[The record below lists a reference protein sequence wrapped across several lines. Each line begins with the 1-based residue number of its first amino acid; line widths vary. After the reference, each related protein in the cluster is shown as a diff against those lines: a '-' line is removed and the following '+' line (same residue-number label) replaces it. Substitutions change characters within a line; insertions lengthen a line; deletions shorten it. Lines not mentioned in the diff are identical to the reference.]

1 MNEHAQ
7 NTEKKK
13 ILLVEDEAIIAM
25 DQARTIEQFGYEV
38 VTAVTGTEAVETVDS
53 DNEIQ
58 LVLMDIDLGSE
69 IDGTEAAR
77 RILEIRQLPIV
88 FLTSH
93 AEKEMVDRVKNITRY
108 GYVLKNSGK
117 FVLNEAIT
125 MAFELFDAHR
135 TAQRHREEIEVTNE
149 ELRAAIEE
157 MEATNEE
164 FEAANEELL
173 NSEKELWESREKFR
187 ELFENMGNGVAV
199 YEAVNDGADFV
210 IQDFNKAAERIEN
223 VHGEEVIG
231 RSVHDAF
238 PGVKD
243 FGLFEVFQRVWKT
256 GQPERFPVSQYR
268 DGRIS
273 GWRDNF
279 VYRLPSGELV
289 AVYEDVTPGKQA
301 EEQLIHQQQMT
312 EHVIAVSPVP
322 ITVIDAEGTIIYAND
337 RAEKVLGLEKSEITS
352 RSYNSPQWDIT
363 DLDGNPFPVDQLP
376 FSIVKSTEK
385 PVNGIRHAIQWPDGR
400 TIMLSIN
407 AVPLYNA
414 TGDFNGMVASLE
426 DITERK
432 GAEEKLHN
440 KERINEKLLTASR
453 YVLEIEDFALAARHV
468 FDASCQITGATS
480 GYVALMDDTGTENE
494 LLFLESGGTECSV
507 DPALPMPIR
516 GLRAKAYETGSA
528 VYHNDFMSSEY
539 MKIMPEGHSP
549 LYNVMFAPLNVYGK
563 TVGIMG
569 IANKPSSFTEEDAK
583 IVAAF
588 SDLAALALRNSRV
601 MNELKQSEKRFRDM
615 ARMMPEILF
624 ETDMQGTLTFVNQA
638 AFEMT
643 GFDVDDIEEGLNAFE
658 MFIPE
663 ERDAAIKRFNRI
675 IEQQKGLPREYTA
688 LKKDGTRFPVKVH
701 SVPIVKDARVTG
713 IRGVIV
719 DITHQKRVQ
728 EEKQQLVEQKE
739 LLLREVHHR
748 IKNDMNV
755 LRSLLSLQSRHT
767 KNSEVSD
774 TLKEATNRIYI
785 MSSIYNTLY
794 RGEDVNSLSVKPFV
808 NDIVEAIRQVYTLST
823 SVTIEQNIEDITIS
837 AKESFTIGIIVNEL
851 ITNAFKYA
859 FEGYDRG
866 ELRVTIEN
874 DQGSH
879 LRIEVA
885 DNGVGIPA
893 ELLDNREFGFGLT
906 LVDALVSQQGGTV
919 HVKNDN
925 GGIVQVIIPLAG

>member
-1 MNEHAQ
+1 MNEQ
-7 NTEKKK
+7 TRNTEKKK

-25 DQARTIEQFGYEV
+25 DQSRTIEQFGYEV
-38 VTAVTGTEAVETVDS
+38 VTAVTGKEAVETVES
-53 DNEIQ
+53 DIEIQ
-58 LVLMDIDLGSE
+58 LVLMDIDLGRGM
-69 IDGTEAAR
+69 DGTEAAR
-77 RILEIRQLPIV
+77 RILEIRRLPIV

-93 AEKEMVDRVKNITRY
+93 AEKEMVDRVKDITRY

-135 TAQRHREEIEVTNE
+135 NAQRHREEIEVTNE

-157 MEATNEE
+157 LEATNEE

-173 NSEKELWESREKFR
+173 NSEGELWESREIFR
-187 ELFENMGNGVAV
+187 ELFENMGNGVV
-199 YEAVNDGADFV
+199 IYEALNNGADFV
-210 IQDFNKAAERIEN
+210 IRNFNKAAERIEN
-223 VHGEEVIG
+223 IQREEVIG
-231 RSVHDAF
+231 KSVQDAF

-243 FGLFEVFQRVWKT
+243 FGLFEVFQRVWKS
-256 GQPERFPVSQYR
+256 GQPEGFPVSQYR
-268 DGRIS
+268 DGRIT
-273 GWRDNF
+273 GWRDNY

-289 AVYEDVTPGKQA
+289 AVYEDVTPRKQA
-301 EEQLIHQQQMT
+301 EEQLVHQQQMT
-312 EHVIAVSPVP
+312 EHVMEISPVP
-322 ITVIDAEGTIIYAND
+322 ITVIDAEGNIIYANN

-352 RSYNSPQWDIT
+352 RSYNSPQWNIT
-363 DLDGNPFPVDQLP
+363 ELDGNPFPVNQLP
-376 FSIVKSTEK
+376 FNVVKSTEK
-385 PVNGIRHAIQWPDGR
+385 PVNGIRHAIQWPDGK
-400 TIMLSIN
+400 TTLLSIN
-407 AVPLYNA
+407 AVPLYTA
-414 TGDFNGMVASLE
+414 TGDFKGMVASLE

-432 GAEEKLHN
+432 GAEEILHN
-440 KERINEKLLTASR
+440 KERINEKLLLASR

-507 DPALPMPIR
+507 DPELPMPIR
-516 GLRAKAYETGSA
+516 GLRAKAYETGRA

-539 MKIMPEGHSP
+539 MKFMPDGHSP
-549 LYNVMFAPLNVYGK
+549 LYNVLFAPLNVYGK

-569 IANKPSSFTEEDAK
+569 IANKPSSFTDEDAK

-615 ARMMPEILF
+615 ARLMPEILF
-624 ETDMQGTLTFVNQA
+624 ETGIDGTLTFVNQA

-643 GFDVDDIEEGLNAFE
+643 GFDLDDIKDGLNAFE

-663 ERDAAIKRFNRI
+663 EREVAVNRFNQI
-675 IEQQKGLPREYTA
+675 VEQQKGLSREYTA
-688 LKKDGTRFPVKVH
+688 LKKDGTKFPVKVH
-701 SVPIVKDARVTG
+701 SVPIVTDAGVTG

-719 DITHQKRVQ
+719 DITHQKRMQ
-728 EEKQQLVEQKE
+728 EEKEQLVEQKE

-767 KNSEVSD
+767 KNTEVSD

-794 RGEDVNSLSVKPFV
+794 RGEDVNSLSLKPFV
-808 NDIVEAIRQVYTLST
+808 NDILEAIRQVYTLST
-823 SVTIEQNIEDITIS
+823 SVTIEQNIQDITIS
-837 AKESFTIGIIVNEL
+837 ANESFTIGIIVNEL

-859 FEGYDRG
+859 FQGYDRG
-866 ELRVTIEN
+866 ELHVTIQN
-874 DQGSH
+874 DRGNH
-879 LRIEVA
+879 LCIEVA
-885 DNGVGIPA
+885 DNGAGIPV

-906 LVDALVSQQGGTV
+906 LVDALVSQQGGSLRI
-919 HVKNDN
+919 KNKN
-925 GGIVQVIIPLAG
+925 GGVVQAVIPLSG